1 MIKTFQK
8 LSYFRL
14 ISAVYNEGSY
24 IPKLSFIVEAKSPIS
39 TLSESLCW
47 AIAQVESNTVC
58 S

>member
-1 MIKTFQK
+1 M
-8 LSYFRL
+8 SYFRL

-39 TLSESLCW
+39 TLSESLCFT
-47 AIAQVESNTVC
+47 IAQVESNTVC